1 MKRIEFLCL
10 LLFALAIL
18 MAYNGMAAAKPII
31 LLAATVCTIFYA
43 ITGIGVTRG
52 NFLPTAWKN
61 TAPEMRSSLVMKTLS
76 GIGFALSI
84 IAISSNELFLHSSSF
99 LNIAAIVVLTAI
111 MFLSMRLLEENQPKL
126 NRGILARSAL
136 FSVGLTFYVIAPLP
150 NRLAW
155 RFEDVYYRELLQF
168 AMEHPADEDAQSD
181 LLDYERRMEG
191 HVSFEPLE

>member
-1 MKRIEFLCL
+1 MKRIELLCL

-18 MAYNGMAAAKPII
+18 IAYNGVAAAKSII
-31 LLAATVCTIFYA
+31 LFAATVCTIFYA

-84 IAISSNELFLHSSSF
+84 IAISSNELFLHTSTF
-99 LNIAAIVVLTAI
+99 LSIMGIIALTMI

-126 NRGILARSAL
+126 NRGILVRSAL
-136 FSVGLTFYVIAPLP
+136 FSVALTFYVITPLP
-150 NRLAW
+150 TRLAW

-181 LLDYERRMEG
+181 LLDYERRMQG
-191 HVSFEPLE
+191 HISFEPLE